1 MPASIPW
8 AIAASSA
15 AVPCSASARR
25 ARPWSFAPSPS
36 IGPRPGIYANAPVL
50 WKRRPAGH
58 ITGGA
63 VIPSLGKAVV
73 LALVKPFGE
82 DAPYRSVVIG
92 EELELTP
99 YAPPR

>member
-1 MPASIPW
+1 MEL
-8 AIAASSA
+8 
-15 AVPCSASARR
+15 R
-25 ARPWSFAPSPS
+25 AFTLDRTDA
-36 IGPRPGIYANAPVL
+36 GIYANAPVL

-73 LALVKPFGE
+73 LALVKRFGE
-82 DAPYRSVVIG
+82 EAPYRSVIMG
-92 EELELTP
+92 EELAMSP